1 MTKAEQM
8 NKVLEFVSRG
18 PEIFKKE
25 HHATAPIPYTG
36 GPLFEK
42 WINEIKLFNER
53 YLKDHPLHSDI
64 FNTYF
69 HHKTQ
74 SKSYQ
79 IMMGHLEALASDT
92 EYWQTA
98 STPAIIAQTTLHLE
112 RGENTM
118 EPIIFISH
126 RSIDAQVAELL
137 RDYLVSTGIPTNYI
151 FCSSLPGND
160 VEQII
165 SREVKEKI
173 ANSTVNIAI
182 LSNAYYE
189 SSYCLNEAGIIW
201 LQEPHIPAIVV
212 GLPEITHTNMLGF
225 LNSDYKLR
233 RLDNATDISAIYD
246 TVQKAV
252 GAPQASLT
260 VATAASQRLSDRYTE
275 YLATRTLPSEQA
287 KHETP
292 STSLL
297 AETTT
302 DDERVVLYYIL
313 TNKVKRVQKSD
324 IQAWMTDH
332 EIYNVNVENAFDL
345 LASLGAGTYENETLN
360 MDIATFRKYTSSTDE
375 LIPMLKSVVES
386 HQMLSSER
394 FLTMWANGSFTDEA
408 KLFVA
413 YIIQNRVTTLGAR
426 WMAQGVEDSIHQW
439 ELNNCLDISVSST
452 YSTHLNQFI
461 DNHFVYESSWT
472 SYGNAREYTLCSSLR
487 RLLLEADFPY
497 AAEIV
502 TVMEAHKEIFPF

>member
-1 MTKAEQM
+1 MARQGD
-8 NKVLEFVSRG
+8 R
-18 PEIFKKE
+18 
-25 HHATAPIPYTG
+25 
-36 GPLFEK
+36 
-42 WINEIKLFNER
+42 
-53 YLKDHPLHSDI
+53 
-64 FNTYF
+64 
-69 HHKTQ
+69 
-74 SKSYQ
+74 
-79 IMMGHLEALASDT
+79 
-92 EYWQTA
+92 
-98 STPAIIAQTTLHLE
+98 
-112 RGENTM
+112 
-118 EPIIFISH
+118 
-126 RSIDAQVAELL
+126 DAQNLL
-137 RDYLVSTGIPTNYI
+137 IENNLGFIRKTAYEIWST
-151 FCSSLPGND
+151 
-160 VEQII
+160 Q
-165 SREVKEKI
+165 KE
-173 ANSTVNIAI
+173 
-182 LSNAYYE
+182 
-189 SSYCLNEAGIIW
+189 LNEAFHMVIRGECVSACAYLKEKGIQVDLVYIDPPFASGADYAKKVYVRRNPKVAAAIAQAEQELDFEDLKAFEETMYGDVWDKEKYLNWMYENLMAIKSIMSDNASIYVHLDYHIGHYVKILLDEVFGESCFRNEIIW
-201 LQEPHIPAIVV
+201 KRATAH
-212 GLPEITHTNMLGF
+212 
-225 LNSDYKLR
+225 
-233 RLDNATDISAIYD
+233 NATDISAIYD

-252 GAPQASLT
+252 GAAQASLT

-345 LASLGAGTYENETLN
+345 LASLGAGTHENETLN